1 MQSDTQLSDLVERT
15 LLEIGKLGLCPE
27 LNRQYRRIYGRLK
40 AFARG
45 RNVEHGV
52 PDLLR
57 RFLQDTERRYRAGTI
72 GRSRRN
78 HLKRAAL
85 LLKDCLESGQIEW
98 KVHGDADPPMPSSE
112 EFRRLHVRYLDNLRT
127 EGKSQNTIDSG
138 RNIIRQFLVFL
149 DDGGCRALR
158 DAPLTMMPAFFQHLL
173 ARYRPTSI
181 RVVACHVR
189 SFLKFTKGGERLLPL
204 VPLRC
209 ARSKPIIPVLSDQ
222 EYAALRRTLDG
233 PEISLR
239 DKAIILL
246 ALRTGL
252 RSIDIAGMK
261 LSDIDWVGDT
271 IAVCQS
277 KTRRPFRLPL
287 TADVGNALSAYILT
301 ERPQAA
307 ASYVFLRSLGPH
319 RPLSGHSACY
329 ALVRKAFAHAGIRV
343 GTERKGLH
351 VFRHSV
357 ASRMLSRGVSLT
369 TIASVLGHGN
379 KASTGVYLATDEVRM
394 RECGLPLAGLPLD
407 GGGVR

>member
-1 MQSDTQLSDLVERT
+1 M
-15 LLEIGKLGLCPE
+15 
-27 LNRQYRRIYGRLK
+27 
-40 AFARG
+40 
-45 RNVEHGV
+45 V
-52 PDLLR
+52 P
-57 RFLQDTERRYRAGTI
+57 
-72 GRSRRN
+72 S
-78 HLKRAAL
+78 
-85 LLKDCLESGQIEW
+85 
-98 KVHGDADPPMPSSE
+98 
-112 EFRRLHVRYLDNLRT
+112 
-127 EGKSQNTIDSG
+127 
-138 RNIIRQFLVFL
+138 
-149 DDGGCRALR
+149 
-158 DAPLTMMPAFFQHLL
+158 FFQHLL
-173 ARYRPTSI
+173 SRYRPTSI
-181 RVVACHVR
+181 RIVASHVR
-189 SFLKFTKGGERLLPL
+189 SFLEFAEGGERLLPL
-204 VPLRC
+204 VPSRC
-209 ARSKPIIPVLSDQ
+209 ARNKPIIPILSDQ
-222 EYAALRRTLDG
+222 EYAALKRALDG

-252 RSIDIAGMK
+252 RSVDIAGMR

-271 IAVCQS
+271 IAVSQS

-307 ASYVFLRSLGPH
+307 VPYVFLRSLGPH

-357 ASRMLSRGVSLT
+357 ASRMLSRGVPLT
-369 TIASVLGHGN
+369 TIASVLGHAN

-394 RECGLPLAGLPLD
+394 RECGLPLAGLPLG

>member
-1 MQSDTQLSDLVERT
+1 MQSDPQLSDLVERT

-45 RNVEHGV
+45 RNVGHGV

-57 RFLQDTERRYRAGTI
+57 RFLENVERRYRAGSI

-85 LLKDCLESGQIEW
+85 LLKDCLESGQVEW
-98 KVHGDADPPMPSSE
+98 KVHGGANPPLPSSE
-112 EFRRLHVRYLDNLRT
+112 EFRRLHARYLDSLRT
-127 EGKSQNTIDSG
+127 EGKSQNTIESG

-149 DDGGCRALR
+149 DDNGCRTLC
-158 DAPLTMMPAFFQHLL
+158 DTPLTMVPSFFQHLL

-181 RVVACHVR
+181 RVVASHVR
-189 SFLKFTKGGERLLPL
+189 SFLKFAEGGERLLPL
-204 VPLRC
+204 VPSRC
-209 ARSKPIIPVLSDQ
+209 ARSTPIIPILSDH
-222 EYAALRRTLDG
+222 EYGALKRALDG

-252 RSIDIAGMK
+252 RSVDIAGMK
-261 LSDIDWVGDT
+261 LSNIDWVGDT
-271 IAVCQS
+271 IAVSQS

-307 ASYVFLRSLGPH
+307 VPYVFLRSPGPH

-329 ALVRKAFAHAGIRV
+329 AIVRKAFAHAGIRV

-357 ASRMLSRGVSLT
+357 ASRMLSRGVPLT
-369 TIASVLGHGN
+369 TIASVLGHAN
-379 KASTGVYLATDEVRM
+379 KASTGVYLATDELRM
-394 RECGLPLAGLPLD
+394 RECGLPLAGLPLG

>member
-1 MQSDTQLSDLVERT
+1 MQSDPQLSDLVERT
-15 LLEIGKLGLCPE
+15 LQEIGKLGLCPE
-27 LNRQYRRIYGRLK
+27 LNRQYRRIYERLK
-40 AFARG
+40 VFARG
-45 RNVEHGV
+45 RNVEYYSA
-52 PDLLR
+52 DLLHH
-57 RFLQDTERRYRAGTI
+57 FLEDTERRYQAGLI

-78 HLKRAAL
+78 HLRRAAL
-85 LLKDCLESGQIEW
+85 LLKDCLESGRIEW
-98 KVHGDADPPMPSSE
+98 KVHGGAAPPMPSSE
-112 EFRRLHVRYLDNLRT
+112 EFLRLYARYLDSLRA
-127 EGKSQNTIDSG
+127 EGKSPNTIESG
-138 RNIIRQFLVFL
+138 RNMIRQFLVFL
-149 DDGGCRALR
+149 DDSGCQTLGET
-158 DAPLTMMPAFFQHLL
+158 PLTMMPSFFQHLL

-181 RVVACHVR
+181 RVVASQVR
-189 SFLKFTKGGERLLPL
+189 SFLKFAEGGERLLPL
-204 VPLRC
+204 VPSRC
-209 ARSKPIIPVLSDQ
+209 ARSTPIIPILSDQ
-222 EYAALRRTLDG
+222 EYGALKRALDG

-252 RSIDIAGMK
+252 RSVDIAGMK
-261 LSDIDWVGDT
+261 RSDIDWVGDT
-271 IAVCQS
+271 IAVSQS

-307 ASYVFLRSLGPH
+307 VPYVFLRSLGPH

-357 ASRMLSRGVSLT
+357 ASRMLSRGVPLT
-369 TIASVLGHGN
+369 TIASVLGHAN
-379 KASTGVYLATDEVRM
+379 KASTGVYLATDELRM
-394 RECGLPLAGLPLD
+394 RECGLPLAGLPLG